1 VALADEA
8 TGWEQAAE
16 HGAAALENGSLWGK
30 LFKHFMADGTKKSGR
45 ARAAYARAGRQRE
58 REGEGKED
66 SMDKV
71 QCSKKPEGG
80 TLLGGLCKY
89 GRFTMYVGQ
98 SYSIVGALLAA
109 NRILG

>member
-1 VALADEA
+1 MHV
-8 TGWEQAAE
+8 
-16 HGAAALENGSLWGK
+16 LEG
-30 LFKHFMADGTKKSGR
+30 
-45 ARAAYARAGRQRE
+45 RE
-58 REGEGKED
+58 REKERGKRTAWIRY
-66 SMDKV
+66 SV
-71 QCSKKPEGG
+71 QKKGEGG

>member
-71 QCSKKPEGG
+71 QCSKK
-80 TLLGGLCKY
+80 
-89 GRFTMYVGQ
+89 R
-98 SYSIVGALLAA
+98 
-109 NRILG
+109 